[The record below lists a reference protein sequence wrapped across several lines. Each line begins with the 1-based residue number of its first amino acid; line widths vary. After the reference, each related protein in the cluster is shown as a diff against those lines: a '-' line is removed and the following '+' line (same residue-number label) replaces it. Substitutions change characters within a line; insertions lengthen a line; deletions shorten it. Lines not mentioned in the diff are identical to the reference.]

1 MIRIRTLG
9 ECVIEVDD
17 VRLQPKS
24 QQLFAT
30 LLFLVLQAGKRITRQ
45 RLAGVLWPHLDE
57 RRSLTT
63 LRQIVYALR
72 RMGVDLH
79 WDPLALYIPTRD
91 IDLDVDR
98 VLARYL
104 GGSIDPD
111 GPIGAFLTGYV
122 PKLSPEFASWLD
134 GERAR
139 RHTALT
145 SVLLKALHENRL
157 RGRWPAVDLLARR
170 CLACDPLNEEATLA
184 IAEAAAMTG
193 RKVEALDTI
202 DRYLRDLDGR
212 PTTVRIPAELL
223 RVRIADHLPQPPNP
237 IDTIFVGRDEDLA
250 HLNGLVQQA
259 RGGHGGAALLWGPP
273 GIGKARTAHEV
284 GRLATLMGVHI
295 VSSLRQESDVRRP
308 LSLFADLTPVL
319 QDLPGA
325 LGCSPV
331 TLRYL
336 ARLTGDDPGPVA
348 GIPDPGDEGV
358 PGYVLA
364 AVRRALADLIAAVSE
379 EQTILFIIEHVHH
392 LDPIST
398 EILSDLVADLDQ
410 HHIAIVMTAPT
421 PFPPSHPLAGK
432 RHLIT
437 RELRS
442 LIPEESER
450 LLHALIH
457 NVRGGLDPETV
468 SRYTTLADGNPYFLH
483 ELAIAWM
490 YYGENATVPGSLTT
504 ALTHRISTLSE
515 PALRVLQSAT
525 LLGPNSTFAR
535 LERTTHY
542 SHVDLLRTI
551 DELHRAGLL
560 RPTPGPLSPRHSV
573 VADAATDQLTPMAR
587 QYLHRRIAIAMEHDL
602 DPATYTVDLWDCAQH
617 YVAAE
622 ETQLALDV
630 IGRCADKLFDLNLAR
645 ETLDLWTRARE
656 LCRTDEQRLRLVQK
670 LISTQ
675 YALDDLEEVKA
686 LAVEME
692 ELRLRVQP
700 SEHVPANIR
709 LDVLEARRRT
719 AKESVEPLCSTAF
732 ELLSNP
738 TISGLDRARAGL
750 CAMLAST
757 SLYDKS
763 RLREAYGVLKALS
776 RRSRHTAVQRAMT
789 ELIFH
794 TEDGDLKA
802 AAIAGAEFVAL
813 ARSGNSL
820 ANLAQALRY
829 SAKPLRWLGRFDAAG
844 EALLEALEIA
854 ERLGS
859 AGLASLTM
867 RLLAE
872 LSLEQGDLN
881 TCETWVERGLALTPE
896 PHRYQSV
903 DLQYLKTIMALIRG
917 ETDVAGRIIEES
929 ELRVAPPHYSSRY
942 GYHMLGLQ
950 TLFES
955 HSVPGSLSP
964 SGIEFLRLFA
974 VRQSFGDQDVTAYS
988 ADAALR
994 SAGRPQEALM
1004 LLHTYCTEHRRE
1016 QYPLPSFLGMAVDSP
1031 SEPRKITRGS

>member
-437 RELRS
+437 RELRP

-709 LDVLEARRRT
+709 LAVLEARMRT
-719 AKESVEPLCSTAF
+719 AKEVVEDLYCTAF
-732 ELLSNP
+732 ELLNNP
-738 TISGLDRARAGL
+738 LLSSTDRARAGID
-750 CAMLAST
+750 AMLAST
-757 SLYDKS
+757 SLYDRS
-763 RLREAYGVLKALS
+763 RLREAYGALKVLS
-776 RRSRHTAVQRAMT
+776 RRSRHAPLQRARI
-789 ELIFH
+789 EVIFQ
-794 TEDGDLKA
+794 TEDGDLRA
-802 AAIAGAEFVAL
+802 GAVAGAELVAL
-813 ARSGNSL
+813 ARSGSSL
-820 ANLAQALRY
+820 VTLAQALRY
-829 SAKPLRWLGRFDAAG
+829 SAKPLRWLGRFDAAR
-844 EALLEALEIA
+844 EALLEGVEIA
-854 ERLGS
+854 DRLTSDGMASMTLRIIAETYLEEGNVS
-859 AGLASLTM
+859 AA
-867 RLLAE
+867 
-872 LSLEQGDLN
+872 DL
-881 TCETWVERGLALTPE
+881 WAERGLSRTPE
-896 PHRYQSV
+896 LHRTRVV
-903 DLQYLKTIMALIRG
+903 DLQYIRAVTALIRG
-917 ETDVAGRIIEES
+917 QVDIAGQIIEEAD
-929 ELRVAPPHYSSRY
+929 LHIAPPNQLSRY
-942 GYHMLGLQ
+942 GYYILGLR
-950 TLFES
+950 TLLAS
-955 HSVPGSLSP
+955 QATSDSLSP
-964 SGIEFLRLFA
+964 EAVEFLRLFA
-974 VRQSFGDQDVTAYS
+974 ERQRFGDHDVPAY
-988 ADAALR
+988 AASRILR
-994 SAGRPQEALM
+994 SAGRTHEATA
-1004 LLHTYCTEHRRE
+1004 LLNNYTEFRRE
-1016 QYPLPSFLGMAVDSP
+1016 CYPLPNYLALEAGLP
-1031 SEPRKITRGS
+1031 G